1 MTFDF
6 NKVDKVA
13 TMEQQQPQ
21 ISISV
26 QTEDFDQNLQYQQLR
41 VSSAIGAIVTFT
53 GLVREFAPATANT
66 AHSKANFELE
76 HYPGMTEQVLKQIAC
91 NACKQ
96 WPLDAVTVIH
106 RVGKLSPCAQIV
118 FVGVAS
124 AHRQAAFEACHFII
138 DLLKTQAPF
147 WKKEGDKWVE
157 AKESD
162 QHAATRWLVNNA

>member
-1 MTFDF
+1 M
-6 NKVDKVA
+6 A
-13 TMEQQQPQ
+13 PMEKQQPQ
-21 ISISV
+21 IRISV
-26 QTEDFDQNLQYQQLR
+26 QSEDFDQNLQYQQLR
-41 VSSAIGAIVTFT
+41 VSSAIGAVVTFT
-53 GLVREFAPATANT
+53 GLVREFAPTTANT
-66 AHSKANFELE
+66 AHGKTNFELE
-76 HYPGMTEQVLKQIAC
+76 HYPGMTEQVLEKIAN

-162 QHAATRWLVNNA
+162 QHAATRWLSNNA